1 MSIVGSFPKCCRV
14 FQPSEEYGGAFVF
27 VAACVWAGALS
38 PLCCRDG
45 GVVGGRSEAGASG
58 PTARQPP
65 LPRSD
70 VQFMETA
77 PRPSV
82 RGCSG
87 SAHGTPRHL
96 LANSMLEYFPLFS
109 YIKWRKHSRKML
121 TRARGRCTWRQATRL
136 SPAPA

>member
-1 MSIVGSFPKCCRV
+1 M
-14 FQPSEEYGGAFVF
+14 F

-77 PRPSV
+77 PRPSGDV
-82 RGCSG
+82 LVPLMGLPVIYLRTACS
-87 SAHGTPRHL
+87 STSR
-96 LANSMLEYFPLFS
+96 FS
-109 YIKWRKHSRKML
+109 L
-121 TRARGRCTWRQATRL
+121 T
-136 SPAPA
+136 